1 MDLRTIINTDSAVG
15 AARGPQLHQQQ
26 QQPPPPPPQHHQQQ
40 QQQQQQQQRTQR
52 PLSIHSLG
60 PDEPPLRSGSAHDDH
75 PPQHH
80 EYGGAPAGGRASQ
93 PLQPPLQSPK
103 RMPASYMGSTAQ
115 SPYQQPPLSSIL
127 TGGEPGER
135 ASSVLPVP
143 REPYSAS
150 SLPPPSAASLSSPF
164 TPQPTSAG
172 TQHSSY
178 FSQQRS
184 HSVHSAASPSSV
196 RSLSYP
202 SGREPSGHPYSPSQ
216 QQQQQQQPQLQQ
228 HQAFHHQQPPQQQ
241 QQQHYQQQ
249 QLQQQQQQRSQ
260 PGTPL
265 APPGSSYRRPSPHP
279 VRPPSSG
286 HDAPLSARLGSPW
299 GSQDASSGGQ
309 RDGVSPTVHTPI
321 SRHNSVATDSYP
333 RQFSMEREKEQH
345 LDSVSPKTVVSQQG
359 AAPYGDIN
367 ASNAINSDN
376 AISSNHSILNHSVQT
391 PHKDPELAQ
400 QTTHHQLGLEHQT
413 LPPTAARPSYP
424 STPQTASISN
434 ITNSATTASG
444 SPTSRRPVQEASPT
458 LQHHPF
464 PPKPLHQP
472 RSSISAAPVPSSS
485 SERVPMCPPRKKRKR
500 YTQPPI
506 FACKAP
512 RTSGTPPPIP
522 PKGSQALA
530 QPPTSVFPGKRPL
543 PKRESLDRN
552 LTSDSLPPRPSRD
565 ADMAVNGNAVKEPA
579 ADNPL
584 GPWEPTITNVIPSE
598 ELTKL
603 ICDFLFQ
610 QVVMRKDIGAG
621 PAGGMAVG
629 SGAILEVEA
638 KLGRLID
645 KSRGERLRLPILSE
659 TVISKDDPNLR
670 LAFESSM
677 SQAQHR
683 AMNNFLNEAVK
694 TSISQ
699 GTARIPLAYAHKRER
714 DTFYDISANDLPPI
728 VQHHLHPRH
737 KPRVRVTTDVRT
749 GAVIARI
756 VKCRIADLDVYS
768 PRTCLDWRISV
779 NLEMNYDGD
788 LTKLQQTSDWKRSGD
803 RNKDRMS
810 YRHLAYQIDL
820 TQVGT
825 TDSTPADFEH
835 ELEIE
840 ISSAEIRRQG
850 DLALSGDM
858 NNQYEDLIKGFV
870 DNIRVLARAVPG

>member
-1 MDLRTIINTDSAVG
+1 
-15 AARGPQLHQQQ
+15 
-26 QQPPPPPPQHHQQQ
+26 
-40 QQQQQQQQRTQR
+40 
-52 PLSIHSLG
+52 
-60 PDEPPLRSGSAHDDH
+60 
-75 PPQHH
+75 
-80 EYGGAPAGGRASQ
+80 
-93 PLQPPLQSPK
+93 
-103 RMPASYMGSTAQ
+103 
-115 SPYQQPPLSSIL
+115 
-127 TGGEPGER
+127 
-135 ASSVLPVP
+135 
-143 REPYSAS
+143 
-150 SLPPPSAASLSSPF
+150 
-164 TPQPTSAG
+164 
-172 TQHSSY
+172 
-178 FSQQRS
+178 
-184 HSVHSAASPSSV
+184 
-196 RSLSYP
+196 
-202 SGREPSGHPYSPSQ
+202 
-216 QQQQQQQPQLQQ
+216 
-228 HQAFHHQQPPQQQ
+228 
-241 QQQHYQQQ
+241 
-249 QLQQQQQQRSQ
+249 
-260 PGTPL
+260 
-265 APPGSSYRRPSPHP
+265 
-279 VRPPSSG
+279 
-286 HDAPLSARLGSPW
+286 
-299 GSQDASSGGQ
+299 
-309 RDGVSPTVHTPI
+309 
-321 SRHNSVATDSYP
+321 
-333 RQFSMEREKEQH
+333 
-345 LDSVSPKTVVSQQG
+345 
-359 AAPYGDIN
+359 
-367 ASNAINSDN
+367 
-376 AISSNHSILNHSVQT
+376 
-391 PHKDPELAQ
+391 
-400 QTTHHQLGLEHQT
+400 
-413 LPPTAARPSYP
+413 
-424 STPQTASISN
+424 
-434 ITNSATTASG
+434 
-444 SPTSRRPVQEASPT
+444 
-458 LQHHPF
+458 
-464 PPKPLHQP
+464 
-472 RSSISAAPVPSSS
+472 
-485 SERVPMCPPRKKRKR
+485 
-500 YTQPPI
+500 
-506 FACKAP
+506 
-512 RTSGTPPPIP
+512 
-522 PKGSQALA
+522 
-530 QPPTSVFPGKRPL
+530 
-543 PKRESLDRN
+543 
-552 LTSDSLPPRPSRD
+552 
-565 ADMAVNGNAVKEPA
+565 MAVNGNAVKEPA

>member
-1 MDLRTIINTDSAVG
+1 MDLRTIINSDSAVG

-26 QQPPPPPPQHHQQQ
+26 QQPPPPQQHHQQQ
-40 QQQQQQQQRTQR
+40 QQQPQRTQR

-60 PDEPPLRSGSAHDDH
+60 PDEPPLRSGSVHDDH
-75 PPQHH
+75 PPPPPPQQQQQQQQQQQHLH
-80 EYGGAPAGGRASQ
+80 EYGGRTAVATAAASSAVPQ
-93 PLQPPLQSPK
+93 AH
-103 RMPASYMGSTAQ
+103 ASVLYE
-115 SPYQQPPLSSIL
+115 LE
-127 TGGEPGER
+127 EPGER

-216 QQQQQQQPQLQQ
+216 QHQQQPQLQQ
-228 HQAFHHQQPPQQQ
+228 LQAFHHQQAPPPQQQ
-241 QQQHYQQQ
+241 QQQQP
-249 QLQQQQQQRSQ
+249 LQQQQQQRSQ

-345 LDSVSPKTVVSQQG
+345 LDSVSPKTIVSQQG

-367 ASNAINSDN
+367 ASNAINRDN
-376 AISSNHSILNHSVQT
+376 AISSNHSILNQSLQT

-400 QTTHHQLGLEHQT
+400 QTTHQQGLEHQT
-413 LPPTAARPSYP
+413 LPPSTARPSFPP

-472 RSSISAAPVPSSS
+472 RSSISAAPGPASSSSS
-485 SERVPMCPPRKKRKR
+485 SERVPMYPPRKKRKR

-522 PKGSQALA
+522 PKGSQTLA

-579 ADNPL
+579 ADSPL

-694 TSISQ
+694 TSVSQ

-714 DTFYDISANDLPPI
+714 DTFYEISANDLPPI

-737 KPRVRVTTDVRT
+737 KPKVRVTTDVRT

-788 LTKLQQTSDWKRSGD
+788 LSKLQQTSDWKRSGD

>member
-1 MDLRTIINTDSAVG
+1 MDLKTIINADTAVG
-15 AARGPQLHQQQ
+15 AARSSGSSQLHQQQ
-26 QQPPPPPPQHHQQQ
+26 HHQQHHQQQ
-40 QQQQQQQQRTQR
+40 QQR
-52 PLSIHSLG
+52 PLSIHSQG
-60 PDEPPLRSGSAHDDH
+60 ADESPLRSGSLHEDRAQH
-75 PPQHH
+75 P
-80 EYGGAPAGGRASQ
+80 EYGGGGPGGGPGGGGRPSQ
-93 PLQPPLQSPK
+93 AHPLQPPLQSPK
-103 RMPASYMGSTAQ
+103 RMPSYISSAAP
-115 SPYQQPPLSSIL
+115 SPYQQPPLASIL
-127 TGGEPGER
+127 TGREPGER

-143 REPYSAS
+143 REPYPAS
-150 SLPPPSAASLSSPF
+150 SLPPPSAVSLSSPF

-202 SGREPSGHPYSPSQ
+202 SGREPPAGHPYSPGQ
-216 QQQQQQQPQLQQ
+216 QQQQQQQYQQ
-228 HQAFHHQQPPQQQ
+228 HHYQQQ
-241 QQQHYQQQ
+241 QQQQA
-249 QLQQQQQQRSQ
+249 QQQRSQ

-265 APPGSSYRRPSPHP
+265 APPGASYSRPSPHP

-286 HDAPLSARLGSPW
+286 HEAPPSGRLGSPW

-321 SRHNSVATDSYP
+321 SRHGSVATDSYT
-333 RQFSMEREKEQH
+333 RQFSIEREKEQH
-345 LDSVSPKTVVSQQG
+345 LDSVSPKTIVSQQG
-359 AAPYGDIN
+359 AAHYGDIN
-367 ASNAINSDN
+367 NSQSSNISNAINQPGHQIQS
-376 AISSNHSILNHSVQT
+376 
-391 PHKDPELAQ
+391 PHKDQELTQ
-400 QTTHHQLGLEHQT
+400 QTIHQHHPRTEHQSSIST
-413 LPPTAARPSYP
+413 PARPSYP
-424 STPQTASISN
+424 PSTPQAASHPPPPSSLGHI
-434 ITNSATTASG
+434 ATTTATG
-444 SPTSRRPVQEASPT
+444 SPTSRRPVQETSPT
-458 LQHHPF
+458 LQH
-464 PPKPLHQP
+464 PPSKPH
-472 RSSISAAPVPSSS
+472 SSPSAVSATD
-485 SERVPMCPPRKKRKR
+485 RVPMCPPRKKRKR
-500 YTQPPI
+500 YAQPPI

-512 RTSGTPPPIP
+512 RTTGTPPPIP
-522 PKGSQALA
+522 PKGSQA
-530 QPPTSVFPGKRPL
+530 PPPVFPVNRPL
-543 PKRESLDRN
+543 PKRESVDRHTAPDSGS
-552 LTSDSLPPRPSRD
+552 LSLPPRPIRD
-565 ADMAVNGNAVKEPA
+565 GEAAVNGNANKESA

-598 ELTKL
+598 EVTKL

-621 PAGGMAVG
+621 PAGGVAVG
-629 SGAILEVEA
+629 PGAILEVEA
-638 KLGRLID
+638 KLGRLVD

-683 AMNNFLNEAVK
+683 AMNNFLNETVK

-699 GTARIPLAYAHKRER
+699 GSARIPLAYAHKRER

-737 KPRVRVTTDVRT
+737 KPRVRVTTDVRS

-779 NLEMNYDGD
+779 NLEMNYEGD
-788 LTKLQQTSDWKRSGD
+788 LSKLQQANDWKRSGD

-825 TDSTPADFEH
+825 SDGPPSDFEH

-858 NNQYEDLIKGFV
+858 NNRYEDLIKGFV

>member
-15 AARGPQLHQQQ
+15 AARGPQQLHPQQ
-26 QQPPPPPPQHHQQQ
+26 PQHHQQHQHQ
-40 QQQQQQQQRTQR
+40 QPQQQQQRLQR

-60 PDEPPLRSGSAHDDH
+60 PDESPLRSGSIHDDH

-80 EYGGAPAGGRASQ
+80 EYGGGPAGGRPSQ
-93 PLQPPLQSPK
+93 PHPLQPPLQSPK
-103 RMPASYMGSTAQ
+103 RMAASYMNSTAQ
-115 SPYQQPPLSSIL
+115 SPYQQPPLASIL
-127 TGGEPGER
+127 TSREPGER
-135 ASSVLPVP
+135 ASSVLSVP

-216 QQQQQQQPQLQQ
+216 QQQQ
-228 HQAFHHQQPPQQQ
+228 HQAYHQQQQQ

-249 QLQQQQQQRSQ
+249 QQQPQQQQPQQQRSQ

-309 RDGVSPTVHTPI
+309 RDGVSPTTRIPG
-321 SRHNSVATDSYP
+321 SFPWNGK
-333 RQFSMEREKEQH
+333 KEQH

-359 AAPYGDIN
+359 AAAYGDIN
-367 ASNAINSDN
+367 ASNTINRDN
-376 AISSNHSILNHSVQT
+376 AISSNHSLLSQPVQT
-391 PHKDPELAQ
+391 PHKDPELTQ
-400 QTTHHQLGLEHQT
+400 QTTHQPGLENQT
-413 LPPTAARPSYP
+413 FPPTTARPSYPP

-434 ITNSATTASG
+434 ITNSTTASG
-444 SPTSRRPVQEASPT
+444 SPTSRRPVQEASPS
-458 LQHHPF
+458 LQHHPL
-464 PPKPLHQP
+464 PPKPLHQS
-472 RSSISAAPVPSSS
+472 RSSISAAPGSSSS

-512 RTSGTPPPIP
+512 RLSGTPPPIP
-522 PKGSQALA
+522 PKGSQAPP
-530 QPPTSVFPGKRPL
+530 QPQPSIFPGKRPL

-552 LTSDSLPPRPSRD
+552 VTSDSLPPRPSRD
-565 ADMAVNGNAVKEPA
+565 GEMAVNGNTVKEPSGES
-579 ADNPL
+579 PL
-584 GPWEPTITNVIPSE
+584 GPWEPTITNVIPAE
-598 ELTKL
+598 EVTKL

-621 PAGGMAVG
+621 PAGGTAVG

-645 KSRGERLRLPILSE
+645 KSRGERLRLPVLSE
-659 TVISKDDPNLR
+659 TVISKDDPNFR

-788 LTKLQQTSDWKRSGD
+788 LDKLQQPSDWKRNGD

-825 TDSTPADFEH
+825 TDSAPSDFEH

-858 NNQYEDLIKGFV
+858 NNRYEDLIKGFV

>member
-1 MDLRTIINTDSAVG
+1 MDLRTIINSDSAVG

-26 QQPPPPPPQHHQQQ
+26 QQPPPQQQQHHQQQ
-40 QQQQQQQQRTQR
+40 QQQPQRTQR
-52 PLSIHSLG
+52 PLSIYSLG
-60 PDEPPLRSGSAHDDH
+60 PDEPPLRSGSVHDDH
-75 PPQHH
+75 PPPPPPPQQQQQQHLH
-80 EYGGAPAGGRASQ
+80 EYGGGRPSQ

-103 RMPASYMGSTAQ
+103 RMPASYMSSSAQ
-115 SPYQQPPLSSIL
+115 SPYQQPPLASIL
-127 TGGEPGER
+127 AGREPGER

-216 QQQQQQQPQLQQ
+216 QQHQQQPQLQQ
-228 HQAFHHQQPPQQQ
+228 LQAFHHQQAPPPQQ
-241 QQQHYQQQ
+241 
-249 QLQQQQQQRSQ
+249 QQQQQQRSQ

-345 LDSVSPKTVVSQQG
+345 LDSVSPKTIVSQQG

-367 ASNAINSDN
+367 ASNAVNRDN
-376 AISSNHSILNHSVQT
+376 AISSNHSILNQSLQT

-400 QTTHHQLGLEHQT
+400 QTTHQQGLEHQT
-413 LPPTAARPSYP
+413 LPPSTARPSFPP

-472 RSSISAAPVPSSS
+472 RSSISAAPGPASSFS
-485 SERVPMCPPRKKRKR
+485 SERVPMYPPRKKRKR

-522 PKGSQALA
+522 PKGSQTLA

-579 ADNPL
+579 ADSPL

-677 SQAQHR
+677 SQ
-683 AMNNFLNEAVK
+683 
-694 TSISQ
+694 
-699 GTARIPLAYAHKRER
+699 
-714 DTFYDISANDLPPI
+714 TFT
-728 VQHHLHPRH
+728 V
-737 KPRVRVTTDVRT
+737 
-749 GAVIARI
+749 
-756 VKCRIADLDVYS
+756 

-788 LTKLQQTSDWKRSGD
+788 LSKLQQTSDWKRSGD